1 MGNFDDIGTGV
12 VEEVPATAAA
22 VWSLVTSARNA
33 LIVSWAVMASSVR
46 ATRCLLS
53 SISLLLQAAKQ
64 SSSHRSWSLSC
75 STFYRAS
82 LDTNSRLKTK
92 KI

>member
-12 VEEVPATAAA
+12 VEEVAAIAAA
-22 VWSLVTSARNA
+22 VWSLVSSARNA

-53 SISLLLQAAKQ
+53 SISLL
-64 SSSHRSWSLSC
+64 
-75 STFYRAS
+75 
-82 LDTNSRLKTK
+82 SRGLVVALWCDFGVF
-92 KI
+92 

>member
-1 MGNFDDIGTGV
+1 MAHVDTRGREELGG
-12 VEEVPATAAA
+12 EEVPATAAA

-53 SISLLLQAAKQ
+53 SISLL
-64 SSSHRSWSLSC
+64 
-75 STFYRAS
+75 
-82 LDTNSRLKTK
+82 SRGLVVALWCDFGVF
-92 KI
+92 

>member
-33 LIVSWAVMASSVR
+33 LIVSWAVVASSVR
-46 ATRCLLS
+46 ALVVFCP
-53 SISLLLQAAKQ
+53 Q
-64 SSSHRSWSLSC
+64 
-75 STFYRAS
+75 
-82 LDTNSRLKTK
+82 
-92 KI
+92 